1 MTARSDEIIPHVLI
15 SLLKGLIERENSPD
29 TWQTL
34 IGNQSH
40 VRDYFGRIGL
50 ELVINEIDGFAYLT
64 QRVPREGE
72 AELPRLVV
80 RRQLSYRISLML
92 ALLRKRLA
100 EHDAASGEARLVLT
114 SSEIADLVRL
124 FRPDATNEAK
134 LEDQVTQDIG
144 KVVELGFLKPLKGR
158 ADSFEVRTILRSFVD
173 AQWLGQL
180 NERLADYLAFA
191 RGDSAEGSPPR
202 EAQS

>member
-1 MTARSDEIIPHVLI
+1 MTARSDEIVPHVLI
-15 SLLKGLIERENSPD
+15 SLLRGLVERERSPD
-29 TWQTL
+29 FCQTL
-34 IGNQSH
+34 MGNQSH

-50 ELVINEIDGFAYLT
+50 DLIIDETDGFAYLT
-64 QRVPREGE
+64 QRAPREGE
-72 AELPRLVV
+72 PELPRLVV

-124 FRPDATNEAK
+124 FQPDTTNEAK
-134 LEDQVTQDIG
+134 LEDQVAQDIG
-144 KVVELGFLKPLKGR
+144 KVVELEFLKPLKGR
-158 ADSFEVRTILRSFVD
+158 ADSYEVRRILRSFVD

-180 NERLADYLAFA
+180 NGRLADYLAFA
-191 RGDSAEGSPPR
+191 RGDLADASQPH
-202 EAQS
+202 EARS